1 MKPYTY
7 LPLLLCS
14 SMVFANAQKQQQF
27 DDLVKQI
34 VTGEH
39 YFFSADDL
47 TQTLKQLEQL
57 LPANDPQRASM
68 LDRQRCSLGFYHDP
82 AAGIAFSDIKL
93 AQATQRQDFEAIYDY
108 QTCRFYLFDM
118 QGEAEQ
124 ANTSALLANEAAIKS
139 ENPLFIALSETELG
153 NLASYRGDHADA
165 LTHYLRAY
173 PVHQQ
178 LGYKP
183 FISDLVLS
191 IAAAYRRMGLY
202 HEAISYI
209 DAAENVFNAPEEQFR
224 RAMILHEKAYSYA
237 EMGQAEQALQLFE
250 QSIAIYQTII
260 EPLWVTYTKVNL
272 VWVYN
277 LLGQFDTAL
286 KLAAEAQQ
294 ELNAVTPDNV
304 RTFET
309 YQALLALYRGE
320 ALSATGDAGQ
330 ALVSLEQAEQR
341 FSKGAVPRYLLLLY
355 RAQAIALAKVEQYQL
370 AYQKSEQ
377 YLQLYQQ
384 LQDAA
389 KEQQANL
396 LRFQFDVARQQEQ
409 NAQLDAEK
417 RAAEQLV
424 NTLQL
429 AQRWQYLALSLI
441 AILLFSLLL
450 LAISLKK
457 RNRRLH
463 RLAMTDELTGIA
475 NRRRIMMQAE
485 HERIKMQHSTQ
496 PLCILILDL
505 DHFKQINDTYGHDAG
520 DTVLQQVSITMSG
533 LLRQQDYVGR
543 TGGEEFMI
551 VLPDTQPE
559 QAQAI
564 AERIRIAV
572 AKLDLTTIA
581 PALQVSC
588 SIGLTQAQSNELLN
602 SSIARADKALYR
614 AKAEGRNRVVLQ

>member
-1 MKPYTY
+1 MKSYTF

-14 SMVFANAQKQQQF
+14 SMVFADTQKQQQF
-27 DDLVKQI
+27 DDLIQKI

-39 YFFSADDL
+39 YFFSADDFA
-47 TQTLKQLEQL
+47 QTLAQLEQL

-93 AQATQRQDFEAIYDY
+93 AQAAQQHDYGAIYDY

-118 QGEAEQ
+118 LGHAEQ
-124 ANTSALLANEAAIKS
+124 AQTSAVLANEAAIKS

-153 NLASYRGDHADA
+153 NLASYRGDYADA

-173 PVHQQ
+173 PMQQQ

-183 FISDLVLS
+183 YISDLVLS
-191 IAAAYRRMGLY
+191 IAAAYRRMGLFT
-202 HEAISYI
+202 EAIAYI
-209 DAAENVFNAPEEQFR
+209 DAAEAVFNAPEEQFR
-224 RAMILHEKAYSYA
+224 HAMILHEKAYSYA
-237 EMGQAEQALQLFE
+237 ELGQPERAVALFE
-250 QSIAIYQTII
+250 QSMAIYQTLTV
-260 EPLWVTYTKVNL
+260 PQWVTYTKVNL

-286 KLAAEAQQ
+286 QLAAEAQQ
-294 ELNAVTPDNV
+294 ELNTFTPDNI

-320 ALSATGDAGQ
+320 ALSATDNAQQ
-330 ALVSLEQAEQR
+330 AIISLQLAEQE
-341 FSKGAVPRYLLLLY
+341 FGSDAVPRYLLLLY

-424 NTLQL
+424 STLQL

-485 HERIKMQHSTQ
+485 HERVKMQHSTL
-496 PLCILILDL
+496 PLCILIIDL

-564 AERIRIAV
+564 AERIRIALS
-572 AKLDLTTIA
+572 KLDLTTIA
-581 PALQVSC
+581 PALRISC
-588 SIGLTQAQSNELLN
+588 SIGLTQALASELLN